1 MSQEKD
7 PETSDLDVTGAPRHS
22 KFQKFEVARVH
33 RSQIN
38 PAPYNPRKIDP
49 YAKKKLG
56 NSLKTF
62 GLVEPLIWNKRT
74 GVLVGGHQRLAA
86 MDDKER
92 DANYTI
98 DVSVVDLDEKA
109 ERELNVALNN
119 PSLQGQYDEDALAE
133 LVRAAEGF
141 SLENAGFDPM
151 ELQVMLDAPENDKL
165 FALHQQNAAT
175 QEAVAGAAALTEDRV
190 AERQQKETEREAKK
204 AEQLQQIRD
213 RKKEWK
219 NKDRAAQDPEFIAV
233 VVFEN
238 RDEQTEF
245 VTAVGAD
252 PAQRNVDGYL
262 VMRALGLRE

>member
-1 MSQEKD
+1 MSKKD
-7 PETSDLDVTGAPRHS
+7 QGESDLEVSGVPRHS
-22 KFQKFEVARVH
+22 RFQKFEVQRVH

-49 YAKKKLG
+49 YAKKKLA

-62 GLVEPLIWNKRT
+62 GLVEPIIWNRRT

-92 DANYTI
+92 DPNYTI

-119 PSLQGQYDEDALAE
+119 PALQGQYDEDSLAA
-133 LVRAAEGF
+133 LVRSAEGF

-151 ELQVMLDAPENDKL
+151 DLQVILDAPENDKL
-165 FALHQQNAAT
+165 FAMQHQNAST
-175 QEAVAGAAALTEDRV
+175 QEAVAGASELTEERV
-190 AERQQKETEREAKK
+190 AERQQKEAEKAAKK
-204 AEQLQQIRD
+204 AEQIEQIRQ

-219 NKDRAAQDPEFIAV
+219 EKDRSENDPEFIAV
-233 VVFEN
+233 FVFKDRE
-238 RDEQTEF
+238 EQTEA
-245 VTAVGAD
+245 VTALGAD
-252 PAQRNVDGYL
+252 PNAREVDGML
-262 VMRALGLRE
+262 LLRALGLRP